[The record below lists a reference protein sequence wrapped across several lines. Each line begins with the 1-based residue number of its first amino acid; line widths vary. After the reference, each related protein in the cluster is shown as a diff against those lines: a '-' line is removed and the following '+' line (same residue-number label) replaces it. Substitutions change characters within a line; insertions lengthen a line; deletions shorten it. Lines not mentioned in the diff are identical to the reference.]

1 MGKIKKILENE
12 LVGGTQT
19 TDVYPV
25 TSVKAVYDENNERLD
40 HILNRRG
47 VVNIS
52 TNYNND
58 HIVETLTLSQAIAK
72 VPSEDR
78 ILGFQGRYKS
88 DSDWYLALY
97 TGEDLS
103 EWNNV
108 DSWVS
113 VSYTELGSI
122 MAININNATYKNRYY
137 NNAQQGDS
145 WDSKKTDGPI
155 EDYSC
160 FCVPLGKGHTITV
173 DYKGNPVGNSAK
185 YITIINS
192 DTMTVSSVM
201 KLTTGVVSYTSESD
215 NTLVAVTLYKT
226 ATAVIYGPTVGS
238 LYADFEALSE
248 ALSKANNNISSNS
261 ERIDELDITLRD
273 FERGRRVT
281 DFEIPGWQ
289 LGYYR
294 NSNGDAIHHTD
305 TSVSMTLPIN
315 VTTRYGNT
323 IGVVACVNSSMSIV
337 SCDSEG
343 NLIRVL
349 KVGKAFNNGN
359 SISLFTVELESSENY
374 ISFST
379 HLSFSKK
386 EDCKVFGI
394 NSRFVQESTHISE
407 IFTSLGESAI
417 IDSINFTQD
426 NRAAIIDSIN
436 TIQDQIGTKRP
447 AIVKRNYAGNLSS
460 GYYDQNGSL
469 VQSNWWHCTIHF
481 LSGATIKRYA
491 GIKMT
496 EGLPYAILYNAEG
509 DIVEYKFDREFEIT
523 VDYDGYIIA
532 NCGTQVEKLC
542 NETLV
547 VEVTTKPSETEFS
560 SLFDSLTNEQVDTDG
575 YYELNKLISQDGSE
589 TTIVTGVWGTF
600 MYVPITKGAIVS
612 FKSAAKLSAGLCY
625 IAFYNT
631 SKVFTRGVVS
641 DGASAPNYTEVADED
656 GYVCAVAT
664 TNIESGAIE
673 VPSIILS
680 KRVGDINRIKNDI
693 NRIKNDISE
702 IKNDISEIESK
713 ISDLK
718 DNARLL
724 DAESFKG
731 FYKFGVIGDSL
742 STGHMTDPTDSDK
755 QVPRNLRFSWGQILA
770 RKNGQVCLNFGFSGA
785 TATTWFTNP
794 TYAPATKLA
803 MEENICQCYIIG
815 MGANS
820 DAGRLGS
827 IEDID
832 WDNGDNNASTYYGQY
847 ARIIQL
853 IRKTAPKAVIFCL
866 TLPYPRESSSKN
878 AAIKA
883 ICSDSHVSDHTFV
896 IDLTQYNDILKKY
909 VVGENEGGAPA
920 TYNKYYYNWHFTA
933 AGHALCARLTEYA
946 ISKVMDENANNPVI
960 LSIGQI
966 PFGDN
971 DIIE

>member
-12 LVGGTQT
+12 LVGGTQS

-137 NNAQQGDS
+137 SNAQQGDS
-145 WDSKKTDGPI
+145 WDSKKTRGPI
-155 EDYSC
+155 ENYSC
-160 FCVPLGKGHTITV
+160 FCVPLDKGHTITV
-173 DYKGNPVGNSAK
+173 DYKGNPVGGSAK

-201 KLTTGVVSYTSESD
+201 ELTTGVVSYTSESD
-215 NTLVAVTLYKT
+215 NTLVAVTLYGT

-248 ALSKANNNISSNS
+248 ALSEANNNISSNS

-294 NSNGDAIHHTD
+294 GPNGDAIHHTD

-323 IGVVACVNSSMSIV
+323 IGVVACINSAMSIV

-349 KVGKAFNNGN
+349 KVGKVFSNGN
-359 SISLFTVELESSENY
+359 STSLFTVELESSENY

-379 HLSFSKK
+379 HLSFSKE

-407 IFTSLGESAI
+407 IFTSLGEPAI

-460 GYYDQNGSL
+460 GYYNQNGSL

-491 GIKMT
+491 GARMA

-532 NCGTQVEKLC
+532 NCGTNVEKLC
-542 NETLV
+542 NKDLV

-560 SLFDSLTNEQVDTDG
+560 SLFNSLTNEQIDTDG

-589 TTIVTGVWGTF
+589 KTIVTGIWGTF

-612 FKSAAKLSAGLCY
+612 FKTSGAKLSAGLCY

-631 SKVFTRGVVS
+631 DKVFIRGIVS
-641 DGASAPNYTEVADED
+641 DGASTPNYTEVADAD

-664 TNIESGAIE
+664 TNRDSGAFE
-673 VPSIILS
+673 YSSIILS
-680 KRVGDINRIKNDI
+680 KRVGDI

-702 IKNDISEIESK
+702 IKNDISEIESE
-713 ISDLK
+713 ISGLK
-718 DNARLL
+718 ESTGLL

-755 QVPRNLRFSWGQILA
+755 QNSRNLRFSWGQILA

-785 TATTWFTNP
+785 TATTWFTNS

-820 DAGRLGS
+820 DAGGLGS

-896 IDLTQYNDILKKY
+896 IDLVQYNDILKKY
-909 VVGENEGGAPA
+909 IVGEDEGSSPA

-933 AGHALCARLTEYA
+933 AGYALCARLTEYA

>member
-52 TNYNND
+52 ANYNDD

-72 VPSEDR
+72 VPSGDR
-78 ILGFQGRYKS
+78 TLGFQGRYKS
-88 DSDWYLALY
+88 NGDWYLALY

-103 EWNNV
+103 GWDNTDN
-108 DSWVS
+108 WVS

-122 MAININNATYKNRYY
+122 MTININNALYKNRYY
-137 NNAQQGDS
+137 DNAQQGDS
-145 WDSKKTDGPI
+145 WDPKKTMGPI
-155 EDYSC
+155 ENYSC
-160 FCVPLGKGHTITV
+160 FCVPLDKGHTITV
-173 DYKGNPVGNSAK
+173 DYKGNPVGGSAK

-201 KLTTGVVSYTSESD
+201 ELTTGVVSYTSESD

-248 ALSKANNNISSNS
+248 ALSEANDNISSNS

-281 DFEIPGWQ
+281 DFVIPGWQ

-294 NSNGDAIHHTD
+294 NPIGNAIHHVD
-305 TSVSMTLPIN
+305 NSVSMTLPID
-315 VTTRYGNT
+315 VTERHGNT
-323 IGVVACVNSSMSIV
+323 IGIVACINSSMSIV
-337 SCDSEG
+337 SCDSGG

-349 KVGKAFNNGN
+349 KVGGTFNNGN
-359 SISLFTVELESSENY
+359 SISLFTVELEDSESY

-379 HLSFSKK
+379 HLSYSKE

-394 NSRFVQESTHISE
+394 NSRFMQESTHVNE
-407 IFTSLGESAI
+407 IFASLEPAI
-417 IDSINFTQD
+417 IDSANFTQD
-426 NRAAIIDSIN
+426 NRAAMIDSIN
-436 TIQDQIGTKRP
+436 TIQDQIGTRRP
-447 AIVKRNYAGNLSS
+447 TVVKRNYAGNLSS

-469 VQSNWWHCTIHF
+469 VQSTWWWHCTIHF
-481 LSGATIKRYA
+481 LSGATIKKCA
-491 GIKMT
+491 GEKVSR
-496 EGLPYAILYNAEG
+496 GVPYAILYNTEG
-509 DIVEYKFDREFEIT
+509 DIIEYKFDEKFEIT
-523 VDYDGYIIA
+523 VDYDGYIIV
-532 NCGTQVEKLC
+532 NCGINVEELC
-542 NETLV
+542 NKNLV
-547 VEVTTKPSETEFS
+547 VEVTTKPSKTEFS
-560 SLFDSLTNEQVDTDG
+560 SLFDSLNIEQVDTDG

-589 TTIVTGVWGTF
+589 ITAVTNIWGTF

-612 FKSAAKLSAGLCY
+612 FKSVSRIYAGLCY

-631 SKVFTRGVVS
+631 SKVFIRGVVS
-641 DGASAPNYTEVADED
+641 DGTSSPNYTEVADAD
-656 GYVCAVAT
+656 GYVCAVAI
-664 TNIESGAIE
+664 TNRESGKIE
-673 VPSIILS
+673 TPSIILS
-680 KRVGDINRIKNDI
+680 RRVGDINRIKNNI
-693 NRIKNDISE
+693 SEIKNDISE
-702 IKNDISEIESK
+702 IKNDISEIESE
-713 ISDLK
+713 ISGLK
-718 DNARLL
+718 ESTGLL

-742 STGHMTDPTDSDK
+742 STGHMTDPTDNDK
-755 QVPRNLRFSWGQILA
+755 INPRNLRFSWGQILA
-770 RKNGQVCLNFGFSGA
+770 RKNGQVCLNFGFSNA
-785 TATTWFTNP
+785 TATTWFTDS

-820 DAGRLGS
+820 DAGGLGS

-896 IDLTQYNDILKKY
+896 IDLVQYNDILKKY
-909 VVGENEGGAPA
+909 IVGEDEGSAPL

-933 AGHALCARLTEYA
+933 AGYALCARLTEYA